1 MPPGQSSWATPI
13 VHFPGTASC
22 YHHGHCNITGAFGDA
37 SSEDRGL
44 GKQGCWL
51 EAKLDP
57 QKSTLSAAAVAT
69 ILRTLTMKGLLLLT
83 LSSLFCWVSADI
95 RCHSCYKV
103 PVLGCVD
110 RQSCRLEQGQK
121 CLTTNVYLGKMWVF
135 SNLRCGTPEEP
146 CREAFNQTNH
156 KLGLTYNTTC
166 CNKDN
171 CNSPAPRPTPALALV
186 LLTSLAGLG
195 LWLLH

>member
-1 MPPGQSSWATPI
+1 
-13 VHFPGTASC
+13 
-22 YHHGHCNITGAFGDA
+22 
-37 SSEDRGL
+37 
-44 GKQGCWL
+44 
-51 EAKLDP
+51 
-57 QKSTLSAAAVAT
+57 
-69 ILRTLTMKGLLLLT
+69 MKGLLLIT
-83 LSSLFCWVSADI
+83 LSSLLCWVSAHPQVSQTRHHFSPTCVFPADV

-110 RQSCRLEQGQK
+110 RQSCRLEPGQQ

-146 CREAFNQTNH
+146 CKEAFNQTSH

-186 LLTSLAGLG
+186 LLTSSAGLG

>member
-1 MPPGQSSWATPI
+1 
-13 VHFPGTASC
+13 
-22 YHHGHCNITGAFGDA
+22 
-37 SSEDRGL
+37 
-44 GKQGCWL
+44 
-51 EAKLDP
+51 
-57 QKSTLSAAAVAT
+57 
-69 ILRTLTMKGLLLLT
+69 MKGLLLIT
-83 LSSLFCWVSADI
+83 LSSLLCWVSEQTADI

-103 PVLGCVD
+103 PLLGCVD
-110 RQSCRLEQGQK
+110 RQFCHLEPGQQ

-171 CNSPAPRPTPALALV
+171 CNNPAPRPTPALALV
-186 LLTSLAGLG
+186 LLTSLAGLS

>member
-1 MPPGQSSWATPI
+1 
-13 VHFPGTASC
+13 
-22 YHHGHCNITGAFGDA
+22 
-37 SSEDRGL
+37 
-44 GKQGCWL
+44 
-51 EAKLDP
+51 
-57 QKSTLSAAAVAT
+57 
-69 ILRTLTMKGLLLLT
+69 MKGRLLFA

-110 RQSCRLEQGQK
+110 RQSCLLERGQK
-121 CLTTNVYLGKMWVF
+121 CLTTNVYLAKLWVF

-146 CREAFNQTNH
+146 CREVFNQTSH

-171 CNSPAPRPTPALALV
+171 CNSPAPRPTPAIALV

>member
-1 MPPGQSSWATPI
+1 MGWSEGRYLGCGPFTEQLHPHPL
-13 VHFPGTASC
+13 
-22 YHHGHCNITGAFGDA
+22 AFF
-37 SSEDRGL
+37 
-44 GKQGCWL
+44 
-51 EAKLDP
+51 
-57 QKSTLSAAAVAT
+57 
-69 ILRTLTMKGLLLLT
+69 LRHS
-83 LSSLFCWVSADI
+83 SSLSLPEQTADI

-103 PVLGCVD
+103 PLLGCVD
-110 RQSCRLEQGQK
+110 RQSCHLEPGQQ

-171 CNSPAPRPTPALALV
+171 CNNPAPRPTPALALV
-186 LLTSLAGLG
+186 LLTSLAGLS

>member
-1 MPPGQSSWATPI
+1 MMFSVWAFTEQRLHPPPPPLFLLYSPA
-13 VHFPGTASC
+13 
-22 YHHGHCNITGAFGDA
+22 
-37 SSEDRGL
+37 
-44 GKQGCWL
+44 
-51 EAKLDP
+51 
-57 QKSTLSAAAVAT
+57 LSLPNPT
-69 ILRTLTMKGLLLLT
+69 
-83 LSSLFCWVSADI
+83 ADI

-110 RQSCRLEQGQK
+110 RQSCRLEPGQQ

-146 CREAFNQTNH
+146 CREIFNQTNH
-156 KLGLTYNTTC
+156 KLGLSYNTTC
-166 CNKDN
+166 CSKDN

>member
-1 MPPGQSSWATPI
+1 MKLAPSVLSFCSRAPTNAPQGPKLGNESAALATIPGDP
-13 VHFPGTASC
+13 
-22 YHHGHCNITGAFGDA
+22 HH
-37 SSEDRGL
+37 ER
-44 GKQGCWL
+44 
-51 EAKLDP
+51 
-57 QKSTLSAAAVAT
+57 LSAAHPVCSA
-69 ILRTLTMKGLLLLT
+69 LLG
-83 LSSLFCWVSADI
+83 LSSAGPQ
-95 RCHSCYKV
+95 V

-110 RQSCRLEQGQK
+110 RQSCRLEPGQQ

-146 CREAFNQTNH
+146 CRETFNQTNH

-186 LLTSLAGLG
+186 LLTSVAGLG

>member
-1 MPPGQSSWATPI
+1 
-13 VHFPGTASC
+13 
-22 YHHGHCNITGAFGDA
+22 
-37 SSEDRGL
+37 
-44 GKQGCWL
+44 
-51 EAKLDP
+51 
-57 QKSTLSAAAVAT
+57 
-69 ILRTLTMKGLLLLT
+69 MKGLLLLT
-83 LSSLFCWVSADI
+83 LSALLCWVSADI

-110 RQSCRLEQGQK
+110 RQSCRLEPGQQ

-146 CREAFNQTNH
+146 CRETFNQTNH

-166 CNKDN
+166 CSKDN
-171 CNSPAPRPTPALALV
+171 CNSPAPRPTPALALI